1 MMLFVRIKPNQRFNK
16 VEKAGDD
23 WQLRLKAPAVDGKAN
38 ESLITFL
45 SAVLDLPRSSIVLKK
60 GQRSRLKYLEVDES
74 KEYVEQKLT
83 TAINE

>member
-1 MMLFVRIKPNQRFNK
+1 MMLFVRIKPNQRFDK
-16 VEKAGDD
+16 VEKVGDD

-38 ESLITFL
+38 DYLITFL
-45 SAVLDLPRSSIVLKK
+45 SAVLDLPRSYIVLKK

-74 KEYVEQKLT
+74 KEYVEQKLN